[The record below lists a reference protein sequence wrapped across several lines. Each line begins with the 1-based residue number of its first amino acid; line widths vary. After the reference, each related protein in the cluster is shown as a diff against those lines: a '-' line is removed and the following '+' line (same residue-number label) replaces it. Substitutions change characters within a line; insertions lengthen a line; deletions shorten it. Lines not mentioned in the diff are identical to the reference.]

1 MNHCPVTADLNR
13 HLSQLDR
20 EEATAEAVDAKLE
33 TMMADRNTLAAIVDE
48 VLQDAPYWDH
58 AENGSTRL
66 ADWIAEIIVAGTGTD
81 VGEQKLLALIEQ
93 IEGHAKIR
101 MRLDA
106 ETEVAHQIERDALEA
121 AEMRAGRV

>member
-1 MNHCPVTADLNR
+1 MTHCPVTADLNR
-13 HLSQLDR
+13 HLDQHDAD
-20 EEATAEAVDAKLE
+20 EALGKAVDKKLE
-33 TMMADRNTLAAIVDE
+33 TMMTERNTVAAIVDD

-81 VGEQKLLALIEQ
+81 VGEQKLLALFEQ
-93 IEGHAKIR
+93 IEGHVKVR

-106 ETEVAHQIERDALEA
+106 ETEVAHQAERDAQEA
-121 AEMRAGRV
+121 AEMRGW